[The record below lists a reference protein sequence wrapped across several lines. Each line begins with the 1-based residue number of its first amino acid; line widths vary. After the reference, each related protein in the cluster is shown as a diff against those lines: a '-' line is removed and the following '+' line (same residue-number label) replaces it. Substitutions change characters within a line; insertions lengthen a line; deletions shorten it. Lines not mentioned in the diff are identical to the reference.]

1 MQKNQNSKGNHG
13 KGKPAP
19 SGAFTHRIREDGEIF
34 SSEEGRET
42 SSDTT
47 PLASVAGSVRMRSTD
62 SDRSVRATPKKAR
75 DASPP
80 PQDDLWVVV
89 KNLSQQVAAQQAEMD
104 ALRNTIAL
112 QQKATAN
119 LEKILSN
126 MASQAAS
133 TSEATQTALAA
144 ILARLEV
151 KPVVPQVVVP
161 NNKDYPPLPPTGATS
176 KRKTVATKP
185 NPTTTTATT
194 TTTTTTTGQPSK
206 DTRFADAVK
215 RRPTHQQLV
224 ERQPEFRKAGAA
236 AWLALKR
243 ETSVPA
249 HSAPKVELSSGLRL
263 IYASG
268 FPTAKPGDLRKAM
281 QGARIRTS
289 AVRDIRWISRQVV
302 QLLVDA
308 DYVSAFHSH
317 NSPVWTR
324 LSSSPSKPGFLAPK
338 AADKDKLA
346 AISSFATLEAAT
358 AEATKIRVQT
368 PDFDISTLETVPKES
383 LPVKKATDKEPAA
396 PAVDPPSDMAAEDY
410 SSNPTVSITYLRSIL
425 APILGHQM
433 EHVSKIDRRT
443 TKHGA
448 RFRITV
454 PEDRQRNII
463 QRLERQSKQTHWR
476 IRQNYRHRRPDQPR
490 PTAPP
495 PPLSRQILAV
505 NVANI
510 SNKRPAIRHIVRN
523 TRLWAISETCIT
535 SSKFRFT
542 VPGFDVI
549 QHPATGPGRRGIALG
564 IPSCFG
570 GHEHG
575 SAVGTMILAKVPNFT
590 PECLWI
596 VGSVYVGHSGATTNY
611 SRREAFASI
620 RQALDRVVPFDNN
633 HPVLIFG
640 DWNTD
645 PQRLQRIVHSWGHG
659 LTVMQFSG
667 SQITRLSTVHG
678 RRHSSID
685 HFVCNAPARALLTS
699 PRVDRQTAVAD
710 HFVIRTSIRAEAQGQ
725 PPVPRAP
732 TISRH
737 HCLEATDRIA
747 TSNYWDVLADGATDD
762 TDTDTDI
769 HQLTSQFLES
779 ANAVADNLSLR
790 LSPPAT
796 RSNRRLLSGTTKRAI
811 LASNTARQA
820 FIAAATHTN
829 PDPVQCNT
837 LRDEWSRLKAAATQL
852 ERVDGRKQWVKHA
865 DNLDRAVSDGR
876 TDLVFSAARA
886 MSGNSSRSAAVTP
899 LYNSDGIVQYDPTS
913 ILRVMQAYSSL
924 SNTPTIRNSDILDQ
938 DFSWNQ
944 IAAALLQMSPRK
956 APGDDGITTAFYQA
970 ALYMPANTQ
979 EGVPTN
985 PICSCSVENGDP
997 LNPGDKRG
1005 IALINVGLKLVCKV
1019 LQMRIERFVETNN
1032 LLSYEQA
1039 GFRKREECVGQV
1051 VSLVDIIQR
1060 RQNAGLNTHVLFID
1074 IRKAFDTVPVGALLW
1089 KLQNMGFPRRTLA
1102 FLKALYTSSSARARA
1117 GSLLSDPFPSLDYPR
1132 DTNPIRGLMYADDV
1146 AVFADSEQSLL
1157 AASTAIEQWANQ
1169 WEMQFGV
1176 AKCGI
1181 ISFTGHLAPRL
1192 DNPLDIRLHG
1202 QLHGSSRNGLH
1213 SSTPISAL
1221 HPVLANHQ
1229 LTVNYRSRIFSAV
1242 VMGKA
1247 YYGLELVGG
1256 NKSHLAPLQTTI
1268 NKGIR
1273 LFTGAR
1279 LSTAI
1284 GPLLVETGIGSL
1296 LTRSLVSRL
1305 VRSQRW
1311 FWSRR
1316 TKQLYRNRYWLT
1328 PQVRPKTVKQ
1338 RHSFALMETLRTC
1351 GDSASLQKYVTR
1363 QLLDT
1368 SGFFKDPSFDQSR
1381 AHGTRYL
1388 MLARMDALWTARKA
1402 IQIGILVD
1410 THPFSVDHC
1419 ILCDQQLLSTSIAH
1433 LVVECEQ
1440 VTGHR
1445 IQSGLVPAIQKSR
1458 LRLLGRALDPGVE
1471 NVYTWLRG
1479 GVLNGEADLDQ
1490 RWLDGT
1496 VEHESMGTRHDN
1508 RALAAR
1514 LADFLQVAYRQYQ
1527 STLWKYHRD
1536 RLVEVG

>member
-1 MQKNQNSKGNHG
+1 MDHL
-13 KGKPAP
+13 A
-19 SGAFTHRIREDGEIF
+19 A
-34 SSEEGRET
+34 
-42 SSDTT
+42 DTT
-47 PLASVAGSVRMRSTD
+47 GHSL
-62 SDRSVRATPKKAR
+62 
-75 DASPP
+75 
-80 PQDDLWVVV
+80 DLQYWH
-89 KNLSQQVAAQQAEMD
+89 D
-104 ALRNTIAL
+104 
-112 QQKATAN
+112 
-119 LEKILSN
+119 
-126 MASQAAS
+126 
-133 TSEATQTALAA
+133 
-144 ILARLEV
+144 
-151 KPVVPQVVVP
+151 
-161 NNKDYPPLPPTGATS
+161 
-176 KRKTVATKP
+176 
-185 NPTTTTATT
+185 
-194 TTTTTTTGQPSK
+194 
-206 DTRFADAVK
+206 
-215 RRPTHQQLV
+215 
-224 ERQPEFRKAGAA
+224 RQP
-236 AWLALKR
+236 
-243 ETSVPA
+243 
-249 HSAPKVELSSGLRL
+249 
-263 IYASG
+263 I
-268 FPTAKPGDLRKAM
+268 
-281 QGARIRTS
+281 
-289 AVRDIRWISRQVV
+289 QV
-302 QLLVDA
+302 
-308 DYVSAFHSH
+308 
-317 NSPVWTR
+317 SP
-324 LSSSPSKPGFLAPK
+324 
-338 AADKDKLA
+338 
-346 AISSFATLEAAT
+346 
-358 AEATKIRVQT
+358 
-368 PDFDISTLETVPKES
+368 
-383 LPVKKATDKEPAA
+383 
-396 PAVDPPSDMAAEDY
+396 
-410 SSNPTVSITYLRSIL
+410 
-425 APILGHQM
+425 
-433 EHVSKIDRRT
+433 
-443 TKHGA
+443 
-448 RFRITV
+448 
-454 PEDRQRNII
+454 
-463 QRLERQSKQTHWR
+463 
-476 IRQNYRHRRPDQPR
+476 
-490 PTAPP
+490 
-495 PPLSRQILAV
+495 
-505 NVANI
+505 
-510 SNKRPAIRHIVRN
+510 
-523 TRLWAISETCIT
+523 
-535 SSKFRFT
+535 
-542 VPGFDVI
+542 
-549 QHPATGPGRRGIALG
+549 
-564 IPSCFG
+564 
-570 GHEHG
+570 
-575 SAVGTMILAKVPNFT
+575 
-590 PECLWI
+590 
-596 VGSVYVGHSGATTNY
+596 
-611 SRREAFASI
+611 
-620 RQALDRVVPFDNN
+620 
-633 HPVLIFG
+633 
-640 DWNTD
+640 
-645 PQRLQRIVHSWGHG
+645 
-659 LTVMQFSG
+659 
-667 SQITRLSTVHG
+667 
-678 RRHSSID
+678 
-685 HFVCNAPARALLTS
+685 
-699 PRVDRQTAVAD
+699 
-710 HFVIRTSIRAEAQGQ
+710 
-725 PPVPRAP
+725 
-732 TISRH
+732 
-737 HCLEATDRIA
+737 
-747 TSNYWDVLADGATDD
+747 
-762 TDTDTDI
+762 
-769 HQLTSQFLES
+769 
-779 ANAVADNLSLR
+779 
-790 LSPPAT
+790 
-796 RSNRRLLSGTTKRAI
+796 
-811 LASNTARQA
+811 
-820 FIAAATHTN
+820 
-829 PDPVQCNT
+829 
-837 LRDEWSRLKAAATQL
+837 
-852 ERVDGRKQWVKHA
+852 
-865 DNLDRAVSDGR
+865 
-876 TDLVFSAARA
+876 
-886 MSGNSSRSAAVTP
+886 
-899 LYNSDGIVQYDPTS
+899 
-913 ILRVMQAYSSL
+913 
-924 SNTPTIRNSDILDQ
+924 NTPTIRNSDILDQ

-979 EGVPTN
+979 EGVPPT
-985 PICSCSVENGDP
+985 PFARALLRVCGQVFASATIPRAWLCASIVSIDKKDGDP

-1117 GSLLSDPFPSLDYPR
+1117 GSLLSGPIPIPGLPR

-1202 QLHGSSRNGLH
+1202 QLVSRVESYKYLGVLIDSKLDH
-1213 SSTPISAL
+1213 SAWLKQKRSALEHTISAL

-1229 LTVNYRSRIFSAV
+1229 LT
-1242 VMGKA
+1242 
-1247 YYGLELVGG
+1247 
-1256 NKSHLAPLQTTI
+1256 TTI

-1296 LTRSLVSRL
+1296 LTRSLVSRVRLLERSVTKRTPINAICSGTDNDVFTLNVQGQL

-1536 RLVEVG
+1536 RLVEQLLSTSIAHLVVECEQVTGHRIQSGLVPAIQKSRLRLLGRALDPGVENVYTWLRGGVLNGEADLDQRWLDGTVEHESMGTRHDNRALAARLADFLQVAYRQYQSTLWKYHRDRLAECNTLRDEWSRLKAAATQLERADGRKQWVKHADNLDRAVSDGRTDLVFAAARAMSGNSSRSAAVTPLYNSNGIVQYDPTSILRVMQGHYGSLAADTTGHSLDLQYWHDRQPIQVSRDYTTNQKQ